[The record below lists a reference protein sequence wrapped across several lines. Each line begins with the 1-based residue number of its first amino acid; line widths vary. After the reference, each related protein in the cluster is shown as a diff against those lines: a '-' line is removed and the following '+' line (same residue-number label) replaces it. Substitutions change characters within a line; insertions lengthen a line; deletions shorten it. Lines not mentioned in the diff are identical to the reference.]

1 MKITRREGLK
11 GLATAAAAIGMP
23 AVVHAEE
30 SEIVIGAP
38 NSLTGGLGEVG
49 TRYAWGVQIAVNQ
62 INKDGGIK
70 SLNGAKLKLVIA
82 DTSSENPTQAA
93 SVTRRMID
101 QDGAVV
107 ILGAGASAMTLAAQ
121 VETEK
126 SEIPLI
132 TGSYADGIVNRGYKY
147 TFKLSPQGGA
157 VWNWSMTS
165 GYEMWKDAKGSPP
178 KSALIFMSN
187 DAVGLVVQKQLPE
200 HAKTLNLDVPFSQS
214 FQMGLSDPSVAVAPI
229 LRYKPDLIFLGGF
242 TNDIILIIKA
252 LRGVGVTA
260 PIFGAGPAG
269 TDSVGRGL
277 GASRRQVLRPAD
289 VELGPHDPGQQGT
302 GSSVQGRLPVRA
314 LSAGERATR
323 RRLCSR
329 ADLATGAGKSRIARP
344 EEDPRRPGRDGVR
357 QASVPGRQGQI
368 RRQRLEHPQPRD
380 PGRVDQTGTADRVA
394 EGEPGRTAAVVRC
407 RRHRRKVILDL
418 ILRSIRA

>member
-11 GLATAAAAIGMP
+11 GLAAGTAVIGMP
-23 AVVHAEE
+23 GIIRAQE

-49 TRYAWGVQIAVNQ
+49 SRAAWGIQIGVDQ
-62 INKDGGIK
+62 INKEGGIK

-165 GYEMWKDAKGSPP
+165 GYEMWKDAKGSAP

-277 GASRRQVLRPAD
+277 GPAGDKFFAPLMWNWDLNVPGNKELVAAYKTAYPSEPYPPANEQLGAGYVAAMILRQALEKAASRDPKKVRDVLAATEFD
-289 VELGPHDPGQQGT
+289 N
-302 GSSVQGRLPVRA
+302 LPFP
-314 LSAGERATR
+314 
-323 RRLCSR
+323 
-329 ADLATGAGKSRIARP
+329 AGKVKFGDNGLNVYNR
-344 EEDPRRPGRDGVR
+344 EV
-357 QASVPGRQGQI
+357 
-368 RRQRLEHPQPRD
+368 L
-380 PGRVDQTGTADRVA
+380 
-394 EGEPGRTAAVVRC
+394 GEWIKQELRTVWPKENQVVSP
-407 RRHRRKVILDL
+407 LL
-418 ILRSIRA
+418 

>member
-11 GLATAAAAIGMP
+11 GIAAGAAAIGMP
-23 AVVHAEE
+23 AVIRAEE

-49 TRYAWGVQIAVNQ
+49 TRYAWGVQIAINQ
-62 INKDGGIK
+62 FNKEGGIK

-187 DAVGLVVQKQLPE
+187 DAVGLVVQKQLPD
-200 HAKTLNLDVPFSQS
+200 HAKTLNLEVPFSQS

-277 GASRRQVLRPAD
+277 GAAGDKFFAPLMWNWDLNVPGNKELVAAYKAAYPSEPYPPAN
-289 VELGPHDPGQQGT
+289 EQL
-302 GSSVQGRLPVRA
+302 
-314 LSAGERATR
+314 
-323 RRLCSR
+323 
-329 ADLATGAGKSRIARP
+329 GAGYVAAMILQ
-344 EEDPRRPGRDGVR
+344 
-357 QASVPGRQGQI
+357 QA
-368 RRQRLEHPQPRD
+368 LEKGASRD
-380 PGRVDQTGTADRVA
+380 PKKIRDVLAATEFDNLPFPAGKVKFGDNGLNIYNREVL
-394 EGEPGRTAAVVRC
+394 GEWIKQELRTVWPKENQVVPP
-407 RRHRRKVILDL
+407 LL
-418 ILRSIRA
+418 

>member
-11 GLATAAAAIGMP
+11 ALVAGTAAVGMP
-23 AVVHAEE
+23 AITRAEE
-30 SEIVIGAP
+30 SEIVVGAP

-49 TRYAWGVQIAVNQ
+49 TRAAWGIQIGVNQ
-62 INKDGGIK
+62 INKEGGIK
-70 SLNGAKLKLVIA
+70 SLNGAKLKLIIA

-101 QDGAVV
+101 QDGSVV

-132 TGSYADGIVNRGYKY
+132 TGSYADGIVTRGYKY

-277 GASRRQVLRPAD
+277 GAAGDKFFAPLMWNWDLNVPGNKELVAAYKAAYPSEPYPPAN
-289 VELGPHDPGQQGT
+289 EQL
-302 GSSVQGRLPVRA
+302 
-314 LSAGERATR
+314 
-323 RRLCSR
+323 
-329 ADLATGAGKSRIARP
+329 GAGYVAAMIL
-344 EEDPRRPGRDGVR
+344 R
-357 QASVPGRQGQI
+357 QA
-368 RRQRLEHPQPRD
+368 LEKAASRD
-380 PGRVDQTGTADRVA
+380 PKKIRDVLAATEFDNLPFPAGKVKFGDNGLNIYNREVL
-394 EGEPGRTAAVVRC
+394 GEWIKQELRTVWPKENQAVPP
-407 RRHRRKVILDL
+407 LL
-418 ILRSIRA
+418 